1 MRSQHYILAVTGIL
15 LVACSP
21 RVQPADPN
29 TDVVFVPLGEE
40 PRSDRHPERVATGMS
55 REQVEAIMGPS
66 VETCWI
72 YAVGNASQRICFQG
86 NKVTVIARTEHVPG
100 TDRAF
105 VDATFA
111 TDVSKSD
118 PVPPGQLA
126 IGASREQVRRLL
138 GAPQMTREQYDVGPG
153 YRATF
158 ESGRLTE
165 LERIPVPPAFAI
177 SAGSRGARP

>member
-1 MRSQHYILAVTGIL
+1 
-15 LVACSP
+15 
-21 RVQPADPN
+21 
-29 TDVVFVPLGEE
+29 
-40 PRSDRHPERVATGMS
+40 
-55 REQVEAIMGPS
+55 MGPS

-72 YAVGNASQRICFQG
+72 YTAGNASQRVCFQRD
-86 NKVTVIARTEHVPG
+86 KVTVIARTEHVPG

-111 TDVSKSD
+111 TDASNSD

-126 IGASREQVRRLL
+126 IGASREQMRRLL
-138 GAPQMTREQYDVGPG
+138 GSPQTTREQYDVGTG

-158 ESGRLTE
+158 EKGRLTD
-165 LERIPVPPAFAI
+165 LERIPAPPPIGI

>member
-1 MRSQHYILAVTGIL
+1 MSKHCILVVIGICL
-15 LVACSP
+15 AACSP
-21 RVQPADPN
+21 RARPVDPN
-29 TDVVFVPLGEE
+29 SDVVFVPLGEE
-40 PRSDRHPERVATGMS
+40 PTSDRHPERVATGMS

-72 YAVGNASQRICFQG
+72 YTAGNASQRICFRRD
-86 NKVTVIARTEHVPG
+86 KVTVIARTEHVPG

-111 TDVSKSD
+111 TDASNSE

-138 GAPQMTREQYDVGPG
+138 GSPQTTREQYDVGTG

-158 ESGRLTE
+158 ENGRLTRF
-165 LERIPVPPAFAI
+165 ERIPVPPAHGI
-177 SAGSRGARP
+177 SGTRPGARP